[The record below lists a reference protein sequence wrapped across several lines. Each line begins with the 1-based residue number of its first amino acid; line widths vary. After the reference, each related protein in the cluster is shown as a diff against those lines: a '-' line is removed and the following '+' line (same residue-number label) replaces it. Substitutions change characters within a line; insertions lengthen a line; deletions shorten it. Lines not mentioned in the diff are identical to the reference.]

1 MQQLP
6 SQLLEASKQLLSQGT
21 WGDGSCTHTDATPAW
36 WQVDLGGLAHVDHVS
51 VYHRTDCCQDRL
63 QGAHVIVS
71 RTSDFSTGRMCDALS
86 DYTSTP
92 VRQTRHLLPHR
103 AAHLIS
109 D

>member
-92 VRQTRHLLPHR
+92 VRQTRHLLR
-103 AAHLIS
+103 IMLLI
-109 D
+109 